1 MNPQE
6 TNININVTVQELE
19 LIANALSELPY
30 KVSKQVIDKLT
41 IQYNMFVQEQMPPPP
56 TKPVGVPDA

>member
-30 KVSKQVIDKLT
+30 KMSKPIIDKLT
-41 IQYNMFVQEQMPPPP
+41 IQYNVFIQEQMPPPP
-56 TKPVGVPDA
+56 PKPVGVPDA